1 MINQIRTWLRGPR
14 KLRELKQWERN
25 GRPAPP
31 PHLVK
36 QQTVRDHAERFGC
49 SVLVET
55 GTYLGDMVAA
65 MLGQFGRIY
74 SIELSDEYFHKAEK
88 RFAGCGNV
96 TLIHGDSGIEL
107 GRLLDNLDPQQRT
120 LFWLD
125 GHWSAGDTAKGD
137 KETPIAE
144 ELLYVLPRVSRGD
157 VILIDDARLFGVDND
172 YPPMEVIRECVE
184 DHGLAFAVED
194 DLIRITAP
202 ATAMRIAA

>member
-1 MINQIRTWLRGPR
+1 MINKLRTWLRSQR
-14 KLRELKQWERN
+14 KLRELSRWERD

-36 QQTVRDHAERFGC
+36 QQVVREHAQRFGC

-55 GTYLGDMVAA
+55 GTYFGDMVAA
-65 MLGQFGRIY
+65 MQDDFERIHT
-74 SIELSDEYFHKAEK
+74 IELSDEYFAKAQT
-88 RFAGCGNV
+88 RFAGCANV
-96 TLIHGDSGIEL
+96 NLIHGDSGIEL
-107 GRLLDNLDPQQRT
+107 GKLLDELDSEQRT

-144 ELLYVLPRVSRGD
+144 ELLYVLPRVERGD
-157 VILIDDARLFGVDND
+157 VILIDDARLFGVDTD
-172 YPPMEVIRECVE
+172 YPPIDVVRDCVE

-202 ATAMRIAA
+202 RTALRLAA